1 MDFEFRCYASD
12 GKIKE
17 YLVEIKPFAETQKP
31 AIPKRQT
38 KGYIERVHTYI
49 KNQAK
54 WSAATQYCADQRLL
68 GRPFEFMIVTE
79 KDGFF

>member
-17 YLVEIKPFAETQKP
+17 YLVEVKPWDQTIKP

-38 KGYIERVHTYI
+38 KGYVERVHTFI
-49 KNQAK
+49 KNTAK
-54 WSAATQYCADQRLL
+54 WEAARKYCADQRLL
-68 GRPFEFMIVTE
+68 GRPLEFMIITE
-79 KDGFF
+79 KDGMF